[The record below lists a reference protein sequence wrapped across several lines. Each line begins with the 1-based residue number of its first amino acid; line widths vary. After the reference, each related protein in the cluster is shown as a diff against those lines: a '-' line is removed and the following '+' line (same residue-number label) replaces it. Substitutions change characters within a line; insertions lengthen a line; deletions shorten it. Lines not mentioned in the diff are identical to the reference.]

1 MNDLFMKCSGLAQEK
16 VLFSNYGAAARVVF
30 EEFETPDDIVS
41 MDVEQLAAF
50 IAQKGKR
57 RSPRPDQIAKE
68 IQCPFFILDVTGGS

>member
-1 MNDLFMKCSGLAQEK
+1 
-16 VLFSNYGAAARVVF
+16 
-30 EEFETPDDIVS
+30 